1 MEQRRQV
8 RQSPANQN
16 GQNKKSSGYR
26 PSRVVRLLRLAVGLL
41 CILLVISGILLFTW
55 KPSEEEVLSYTDNGT
70 FYEGITIGGMD
81 VSGMTFEEARNALL
95 PTVQQQMQQMHITV
109 SYQGTSWVFLA
120 NDLDVTSTLDE
131 ALCEGIALGRG
142 DTAVNNLAK
151 QKELKETGHNIEIKL
166 AANREVLA
174 EKLAAIGNAIN
185 TEPTEPYVE
194 PDKEATEPA
203 FIYYEGK
210 NGFLLDEEA
219 LALKISEAIEGG
231 DYAAAFDPVLN
242 ETSPEHDVEWL
253 KSNIKQRSV
262 FTTSFESSHSSGR
275 VRNIVKATDI
285 LNGMVIQPGQ
295 EISFNEYV
303 GGRYEKDGW
312 ALAPGIVNGNQY
324 EMQAGGGICQV
335 STTLYN
341 ALLCAKGGYDEV
353 DDVQITVRK
362 KHSWPSSYVDYG
374 LDATVSTG
382 GPDLAFKNNTDA
394 PMYVFVYA
402 DTVNYISTVYIYGT
416 PLPEGVTYITRGI
429 TEEVLEAPDVK
440 IVEEPTWPTGYS
452 KTEIKARDGYI
463 ATAYLIEVVNGV
475 EQEPVKLYTDKYS
488 PVQGEKHVGVGSA
501 SLPKPEE

>member
-1 MEQRRQV
+1 M
-8 RQSPANQN
+8 
-16 GQNKKSSGYR
+16 
-26 PSRVVRLLRLAVGLL
+26 RLAVGLL
-41 CILLVISGILLFTW
+41 CILLIISGILLFTL

-70 FYEGITIGGMD
+70 FYEGITVNGTD
-81 VSGMTFEEARNALL
+81 VSGMTFEEARSALL
-95 PTVQQQMQQMHITV
+95 STVEKDMQELQITIT
-109 SYQGTSWVFLA
+109 YEGTSWIFSA
-120 NDLDVTSTLDE
+120 ADLGVTSTLDE

-142 DTAVNNLAK
+142 DTAVNNIAK
-151 QKELKETGHNIEIKL
+151 QKELKEVGYDIKVQLTANAQTL
-166 AANREVLA
+166 AD
-174 EKLAAIGNAIN
+174 KLSSIASAIN
-185 TEPTEPYVE
+185 TKPEEPYVE
-194 PDKEATEPA
+194 PDKDAAQPA
-203 FIYYEGK
+203 FTYYEGK
-210 NGFLLDEEA
+210 NGYLLDETA
-219 LALKISEAIEGG
+219 LATKISEAIANG
-231 DYAAAFDPVLN
+231 DYSASFDPVLV
-242 ETSPEHDVEWL
+242 ETAPDHDVEWL
-253 KSNIKQRSV
+253 KANVKQRSV

-285 LNGMVIQPGQ
+285 LNGMVVEPGQ

-341 ALLCAKGGYDEV
+341 ALLCAKGGYNDT

-394 PMYVFVYA
+394 PLYIFVYA
-402 DTVNYISTVYIYGT
+402 DTVNYISTVYVYGT
-416 PLPEGVTYITRGI
+416 PLPDGVTYITRGI
-429 TEEVLEAPDVK
+429 TEETLEPPETK
-440 IVEEPTWPTGYS
+440 IVEEPLWPTGYS
-452 KTEIKARDGYI
+452 QTTIKSRDGYV
-463 ATAYLIEVVNGV
+463 ATAYLIQVVNGV

-488 PVQGEKHVGVGSA
+488 PVQGEKHVGIGAA

>member
-8 RQSPANQN
+8 RQAPARQN
-16 GQNKKSSGYR
+16 GQNKKSGGYR
-26 PSRVVRLLRLAVGLL
+26 PSRTVKLLRLAVGLL

-70 FYEGITIGGMD
+70 FYEGITINGKD
-81 VSGMTFEEARNALL
+81 VSGMTFEEARNSLL
-95 PTVQQQMQQMHITV
+95 PTVQQDMQKLNITV
-109 SYQGTSWVFLA
+109 TSQGTSWVFSA
-120 NDLDVTSTLDE
+120 NDLGVTSTLDQ

-151 QKELKETGHNIEIKL
+151 QKELKENGYNIDIKL
-166 AANREVLA
+166 AADSEVLA
-174 EKLAAIGNAIN
+174 EKLAAIGNVIN
-185 TEPTEPYVE
+185 TEPEEPHVT
-194 PDKEATEPA
+194 PDKDAAEPA
-203 FIYYEGK
+203 FTYFEGK
-210 NGFLLDEEA
+210 NGYLLDEEA
-219 LALKISEAIEGG
+219 LALKIAEAIDKG
-231 DYAAAFDPVLN
+231 DYTASFDPVLV
-242 ETSPEHDVEWL
+242 ETAPEHDVEWL
-253 KSNIKQRSV
+253 KANIKQRSV
-262 FTTSFESSHSSGR
+262 FTTSFESSHSAGR

-295 EISFNEYV
+295 EISFNEFV

-341 ALLCAKGGYDEV
+341 ALLCAKGGYNET

-394 PMYVFVYA
+394 PLYVFVYA
-402 DTVNYISTVYIYGT
+402 DTVNYISTVYVYGT
-416 PLPEGVTYITRGI
+416 PLPDGVTYITRGI
-429 TEEVLEAPDVK
+429 VEEELEAPETK

-452 KTEIKARDGYI
+452 STTIKSRTGYV
-463 ATAYLIEVVNGV
+463 ATAYLVEIINGV

-488 PVQGEKHVGVGSA
+488 PVQGEKHVGVGAA